1 MKNRFEK
8 RYETG
13 GFLKTIIGAA
23 AIAVFAGI
31 GTAQAQNTAPGTIGQ
46 PGVGQKAP
54 RTTGE
59 TPRTARN
66 APNQGSTG
74 PAASVTGGN
83 NEGSREVNR
92 SGGTVYT
99 SPNNPAQTG
108 TQR

>member
-23 AIAVFAGI
+23 AIAVLAGL
-31 GTAQAQNTAPGTIGQ
+31 GTAQAQNSAPDTIDQ
-46 PGVGQKAP
+46 PGVGQKPP

-83 NEGSREVNR
+83 NEGQEK
-92 SGGTVYT
+92 
-99 SPNNPAQTG
+99 
-108 TQR
+108 